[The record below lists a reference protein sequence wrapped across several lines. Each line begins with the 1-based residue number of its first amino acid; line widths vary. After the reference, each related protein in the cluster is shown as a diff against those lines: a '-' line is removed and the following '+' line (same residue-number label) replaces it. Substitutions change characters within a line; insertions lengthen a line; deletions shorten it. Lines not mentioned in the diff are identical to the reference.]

1 MKKLVLFGTFLAVGC
16 LGLVGCAASEP
27 APTEGDAAIVKE
39 TPKNTS
45 AVGKSSGGSNATPQ
59 VMEPPPP
66 DGN

>member
-1 MKKLVLFGTFLAVGC
+1 MKKLIA
-16 LGLVGCAASEP
+16 LGGLTAIACMGLIGCASSEP

-39 TPKNTS
+39 TPKNTN
-45 AVGKSSGGSNATPQ
+45 AAGKSTGGSNATPQ